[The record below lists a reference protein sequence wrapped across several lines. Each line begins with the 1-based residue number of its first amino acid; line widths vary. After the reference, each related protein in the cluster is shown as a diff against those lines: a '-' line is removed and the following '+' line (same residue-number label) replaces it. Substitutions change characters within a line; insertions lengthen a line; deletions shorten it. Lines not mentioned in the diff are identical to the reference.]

1 MSRTS
6 EVVSDFHFAF
16 NELKDK
22 AKSILIRAYEEKGI
36 DRIELEPHGMEC
48 SVFIE
53 DRFDC
58 IDRREV
64 YTIGISKD
72 TEHNVY
78 SFQIETD
85 LGWDSFSMIE
95 GWSDIQL
102 YIEII
107 HCQLHL
113 LEGRCLSKG

>member
-1 MSRTS
+1 MSKSS
-6 EVVSDFHFAF
+6 EVVSDFQFAY

-22 AKSILIRAYEEKGI
+22 ARNILIKAYEEKGI
-36 DRIELEPHGMEC
+36 DRIELEAHGMEC

-72 TEHNVY
+72 TEHNIY

-85 LGWDSFSMIE
+85 LGWDSFSIIE

-107 HCQLHL
+107 HYEDEILNMIM
-113 LEGRCLSKG
+113 E